1 MLSCLQLQSN
11 PSWEVGEMSWSSCSR
26 GRVAGSETQTSWKVT
41 SLPLAAIPGR
51 KHSHKNNRKQWCHG
65 LGVWGGRHRRWG
77 WGLAQ
82 ECGLCTAL
90 NFRMY
95 HCEPNICSLLKNSL
109 FWESRCHI
117 PQHITDWP
125 LVSGG
130 DVLITGWKRGS
141 GRERRG
147 WAADLSESTHSFL
160 CPTSQSTLCWK
171 AMVALCLAV
180 HWPIHASIHSANF
193 CFACSGITTGTEA
206 SGLQNR
212 HSSCPC
218 GVYSP
223 SGRKALIKGSHT
235 HTWAHV
241 RAQSRQSCLTLRNPT
256 DCNPLGSFVHGI
268 SPGKNIGAR
277 AISRGS
283 SWPRDWTPVSCVSRS
298 SRQIL
303 YCLSPQGSPSGRKAL
318 IKWSHAYSWVFQS
331 K

>member
-1 MLSCLQLQSN
+1 
-11 PSWEVGEMSWSSCSR
+11 MSWAG
-26 GRVAGSETQTSWKVT
+26 GR
-41 SLPLAAIPGR
+41 
-51 KHSHKNNRKQWCHG
+51 
-65 LGVWGGRHRRWG
+65 GGRHRRWG

-109 FWESRCHI
+109 FWESGCHI

-130 DVLITGWKRGS
+130 DVLITGSKRGS

-147 WAADLSESTHSFL
+147 WAADLSESTHPSL

-171 AMVALCLAV
+171 ATVALCLAI

-223 SGRKALIKGSHT
+223 SGRKALIKWSHKRT
-235 HTWAHV
+235 YNCKL
-241 RAQSRQSCLTLRNPT
+241 CLLLWNKSARSST
-256 DCNPLGSFVHGI
+256 S
-268 SPGKNIGAR
+268 NIGG
-277 AISRGS
+277 GS
-283 SWPRDWTPVSCVSRS
+283 KWVWKYRRRFPEEVTLSWPLRLR
-298 SRQIL
+298 R
-303 YCLSPQGSPSGRKAL
+303 
-318 IKWSHAYSWVFQS
+318 
-331 K
+331 